1 MQKYSMA
8 AAASLAL
15 LGLYMASLYNYL
27 LFHSVAEGFAIVIAF
42 GIFMVAWNTRSFTA
56 NNYIVLLGIAYLHIG
71 ILDTA
76 HTLSYSGM
84 NIFAGYG
91 ANLPI
96 QLWIAA
102 RYMEGLTL
110 FGASI
115 LGHRRIN
122 TRLLMS
128 VYSAVTIGVL
138 LTTFHWQVF
147 PDSFLREAG
156 GLTPF
161 KKTSEYII
169 SLMLLASGGVFLLR
183 RSHFDASFIKLVL
196 PAIVITVL
204 SELAFTTYAS
214 VFGFSNLIGHF
225 LKIISYWLIYRAVI
239 VAGLTRPHDLLF
251 RELNRQKEW
260 LRVTL
265 ASIGD
270 AVVAT
275 DMKGNIVFLNRV
287 AKELTGWAGDEAL
300 GRPVTTV
307 FRIVHEHTRKVMRD
321 PVSQVLKTGAAATLA
336 PHTVLVRKN
345 GTDLPIDDSA
355 APIRDREGNIVGG
368 VLIFRDVSERVD
380 AEKALQHLNDTLE
393 QRVIERTEL
402 AESRSERL
410 RDLAV
415 ELINAEERERRRI
428 AQLLH
433 DDLQQV
439 LASAKLQLES
449 AARDLPALPALAK
462 IERMLKESIAK
473 SRRLSHELSPPVLSH
488 GSFFDA
494 MQWLASQMEDQFGL
508 KARLEA
514 ESSGDFHNDPLKLFL
529 FRAVQEFLFNIVKH
543 AKVSQAHISLFDTSE
558 SFVVSVSDKGT
569 GFDPEKI
576 ESSSIETGLGLASLK
591 ERSAYMGVDLQ
602 IKSVPGK
609 GSRFTLTV
617 PHSLVRLNE
626 PQAPEPKLPSPG
638 PVLDAKQA
646 SDKER
651 GPRVIFADDH
661 EVMRQALVSMM
672 AGRPDI
678 QVVGEAANG
687 REAIE
692 MTRSLRPNVV
702 VMDISMPVMDGI
714 EATRRIKKEFPEIR
728 VIGLSMY
735 KDEQIARR
743 VGLAGAD
750 AFLNKTASSSDLLS
764 AIYGGPVPA

>member
-91 ANLPI
+91 ANLPT